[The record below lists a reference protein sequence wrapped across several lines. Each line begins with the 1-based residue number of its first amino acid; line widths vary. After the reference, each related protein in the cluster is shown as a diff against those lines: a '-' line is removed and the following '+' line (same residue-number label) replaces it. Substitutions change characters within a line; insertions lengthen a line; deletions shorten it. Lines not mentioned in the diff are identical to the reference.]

1 VNPWKVILATMVIFG
16 CGVVTGALLLKTQLP
31 PAGNPDVPVRATLST
46 NAPPPWGQIQRLEF
60 LRRMEK
66 QLDLTQ
72 EQKDQIT
79 KIIKDSQ
86 ERSRPI
92 WEQIAPQM
100 RQELRRTREGIRN
113 VLTAEQQP
121 KFDRLLKLRPRRVEN
136 AATNAP

>member
-100 RQELRRTREGIRN
+100 RQELRRTREEIRN